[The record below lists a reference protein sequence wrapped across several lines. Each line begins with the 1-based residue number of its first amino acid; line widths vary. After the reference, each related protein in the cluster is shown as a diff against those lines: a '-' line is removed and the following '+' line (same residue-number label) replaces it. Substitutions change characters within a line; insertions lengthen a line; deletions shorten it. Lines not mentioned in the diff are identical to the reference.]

1 MSNDVF
7 YFLKQISNKIYTALD
22 ALIMD
27 EIIIIMGKNNILDI
41 IVYKSNS

>member
-7 YFLKQISNKIYTALD
+7 YFLKQISNKFYTPLD